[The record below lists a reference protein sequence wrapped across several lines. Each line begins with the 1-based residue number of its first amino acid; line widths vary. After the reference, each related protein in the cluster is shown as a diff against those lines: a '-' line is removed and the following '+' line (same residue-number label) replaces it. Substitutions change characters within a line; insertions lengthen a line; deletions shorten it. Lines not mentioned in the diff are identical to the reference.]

1 MTRYIH
7 GTDPSEQGRLALL
20 NRLTNRAFIDFLQ
33 VGPGDRVLEIGS
45 GLGILAA
52 DVASSAPNVQVV
64 GVEVSREQINAARK
78 TPAVTYIQGD
88 AHQLEFKDGAF
99 DLVYARYVLEHVAE
113 PARVLAEMRRV
124 TRHGGRAAVL
134 ENDIS
139 LVRFDPQCP
148 AFDNV
153 WAAFIKYHS
162 HIGGYPLIG
171 RRLFRLFREAGFD
184 HVQLSM
190 QPENHWFGLSTFV
203 DWIEN
208 IVGNV
213 SGARQQLVENGFS
226 DADSIDR
233 GIGELRNL
241 AVNPIASSNFSWN
254 RAVAI
259 R

>member
-7 GTDPSEQGRLALL
+7 GTDPTEQGRLALL
-20 NRLTNRAFIDFLQ
+20 NRLTNKAFIDFLR
-33 VGPGDRVLEIGS
+33 VGPGDRVLEVGS

-64 GVEVSREQINAARK
+64 GVEVSRQQIDSAQK
-78 TPAVTYIQGD
+78 TSAVTYTQGD

-124 TRHGGRAAVL
+124 TRPGGRAAVL

-139 LVRFDPQCP
+139 LVRFDPVCP
-148 AFDNV
+148 AFDKV
-153 WAAFIKYHS
+153 WAAFIDYHT
-162 HIGGYPLIG
+162 HIGGNPLIG

-184 HVQLSM
+184 QIQLSM

-213 SGARQQLVENGFS
+213 TGARQQLVESGFS

-233 GIGELRNL
+233 AVDELRSL
-241 AVNPIASSNFSWN
+241 SVNPFASANFSWN
-254 RAVAI
+254 RARAI